1 MFSRRGYNI
10 ESITV
15 GASETPG
22 ISRMTILAAGNRKMR
37 DQLVAQL
44 RKLIDVIEV
53 APLEEEF
60 KISRELMLI
69 KLRCRPEQRQEIF
82 SVLKPFHGSVTD
94 VGTDSLMVQLTGEA
108 ARNEAVRRLLSPY
121 GIISLS
127 RTGETSMSRC

>member
-22 ISRMTILAAGNRKMR
+22 ISRMTIIAAGNRKMR
-37 DQLVAQL
+37 EQIIFQL
-44 RKLIDVIEV
+44 RKLIDVIKV
-53 APLEEEF
+53 APLEEDF

-69 KLRCRPEQRQEIF
+69 KLRCKPEQRQEIF
-82 SVLKPFHGSVTD
+82 AVLKPFHGSITD
-94 VGTDSLMVQLTGEA
+94 VGTDSLMVQVTGEA
-108 ARNEAVRRLLSPY
+108 AKNEAVWRLLTPY

-127 RTGETSMSRC
+127 RTGEASMSRC